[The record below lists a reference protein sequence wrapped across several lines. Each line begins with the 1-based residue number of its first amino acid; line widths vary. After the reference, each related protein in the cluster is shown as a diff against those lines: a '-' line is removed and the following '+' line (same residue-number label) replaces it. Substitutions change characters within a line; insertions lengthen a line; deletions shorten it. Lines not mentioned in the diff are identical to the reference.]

1 MKVKVR
7 GILLDI
13 EGTTSALDYVHRT
26 LFPFARQE
34 VEGFLQRHWARE
46 DVAAACEQI
55 ARDAGAES
63 LAKWVPRAR
72 VPGRRRAVVTEV
84 YRLMDVDA
92 KVTGLKA
99 LQGLI
104 WQEGYAEG
112 RLQSHVFPD
121 VPPALE
127 KWAGQALDVR
137 IYSSGSVTAQKV
149 FFAHTEAGDLTRFLR
164 GHYDTT
170 TGPKREADSYRT
182 IAREFTLPPAD
193 ILFLSDVVAE
203 LDAARTAGMR
213 TGLLLRPGN
222 ARVEPGHTHPELT
235 DFTALEIP

>member
-1 MKVKVR
+1 MKFAVR
-7 GILLDI
+7 GVLLDI
-13 EGTTSALDYVHRT
+13 EGTTSALDYVHKT
-26 LFPFARQE
+26 LFPYARAE
-34 VEGFLQRHWARE
+34 VEGFLQRHWTRE

-72 VPGRRRAVVTEV
+72 VPGRRRAVVAEV
-84 YRLMDVDA
+84 YRLMDRDA

-104 WQEGYAEG
+104 WQEGYAVG
-112 RLQSHVFPD
+112 RLRSHVYPD

-127 KWAGQALDVR
+127 KWTRQGLDVR

-164 GHYDTT
+164 GYYDTT
-170 TGPKREADSYRT
+170 TGPKREADSYRK
-182 IAREFTLPPAD
+182 IAAEFSLPPAR

-203 LDAARTAGMR
+203 LDAAKTAGLM

-222 ARVEPGHTHPELT
+222 APMTAGHGHPEFA
-235 DFTALEIP
+235 DFTHLEFT

>member
-1 MKVKVR
+1 MIFRGK

-26 LFPFARQE
+26 LFPYARQE
-34 VEGFLQRHWARE
+34 VEGFLTRHWDRE

-55 ARDAGAES
+55 ARDTGAAS
-63 LAKWVPRAR
+63 LTAWVPRAR
-72 VPGRRRAVVTEV
+72 VPGRRRAVVAEV
-84 YRLMDVDA
+84 YRLMDTDA

-104 WQEGYAEG
+104 WQEGYADG
-112 RLQSHVFPD
+112 KLHSHVYPD

-127 KWAGQALDVR
+127 RWAGQGIDVR

-164 GHYDTT
+164 GNYDTT
-170 TGPKREADSYRT
+170 TGPKREADSYRV
-182 IAREFTLPPAD
+182 IVAD
-193 ILFLSDVVAE
+193 MKLSAKEILFLSDVVAE
-203 LDAARTAGMR
+203 LDAARSVGMP

-222 ARVEPGHTHPELT
+222 APVAPGHGHPELRSFET
-235 DFTALEIP
+235 IQV

>member
-1 MKVKVR
+1 MIFHVK

-26 LFPFARQE
+26 LFPYARAE
-34 VEGFLQRHWARE
+34 VADFLRRNWERE
-46 DVAAACEQI
+46 DVAQACEQI

-63 LAKWVPRAR
+63 LTTWVPQAG
-72 VPGRRRAVVTEV
+72 PEQQNAVVAEV
-84 YRLMDVDA
+84 YRLMDRDA
-92 KVTGLKA
+92 KATGLKA

-104 WQEGYAEG
+104 WQEGYAAG
-112 RLQSHVFPD
+112 KLRSHVYED

-127 KWAGQALDVR
+127 RWANQGIDLR

-164 GHYDTT
+164 GYYDTS
-170 TGPKREADSYRT
+170 TGPKREVASYQQ
-182 IAREFTLPPAD
+182 IAEAFGRPAET

-203 LDAARTAGMR
+203 LDAARSAGMQ
-213 TGLLLRPGN
+213 TGLMLRPGN
-222 ARVEPGHTHPELT
+222 APAIEGHGHPAFKSFAEIDVE
-235 DFTALEIP
+235 